1 MYSDEKVDIKENSI
15 YKIDSDLLAIL
26 LFDRTTNK
34 NILWATDM
42 YESHGIKYSASSSIT
57 IDQITGRN
65 GQVIK
70 PRTRKSKI
78 DQEKRIKS
86 KAEVFTPAWI
96 CNEQNNIID
105 SIWFEEKNVFNV
117 PNGKSWKT
125 NKKKIS
131 FNKKTWK
138 EYVEDLRL
146 EISCGEAPYLVS
158 RYDATNGTII
168 DVIDRVGLLDRK
180 LRIVNENCNE
190 KNDWLFWCENAYK
203 SIYGYEW
210 QGDSL
215 LIARE
220 NLLYTFIDN
229 YYYKFKQVPTID
241 ELKQIAYIISWNIFQ
256 MDGIKFVIPNS
267 CKNEVKHDY
276 TLFGDFVTTI
286 ECEGCKKNRNNIHNG
301 IYVKIMNWSTNRK
314 IKFISLFRK

>member
-105 SIWFEEKNVFNV
+105 SIWFEEKNV
-117 PNGKSWKT
+117 
-125 NKKKIS
+125 KI
-131 FNKKTWK
+131 F
-138 EYVEDLRL
+138 
-146 EISCGEAPYLVS
+146 
-158 RYDATNGTII
+158 
-168 DVIDRVGLLDRK
+168 
-180 LRIVNENCNE
+180 
-190 KNDWLFWCENAYK
+190 
-203 SIYGYEW
+203 
-210 QGDSL
+210 
-215 LIARE
+215 
-220 NLLYTFIDN
+220 
-229 YYYKFKQVPTID
+229 
-241 ELKQIAYIISWNIFQ
+241 
-256 MDGIKFVIPNS
+256 
-267 CKNEVKHDY
+267 
-276 TLFGDFVTTI
+276 
-286 ECEGCKKNRNNIHNG
+286 
-301 IYVKIMNWSTNRK
+301 
-314 IKFISLFRK
+314 